1 MHPASTLIQ
10 LIKKTQ
16 KNIFSCVL
24 KDMQETNMFFDTEV
38 NEIPCVCNVIN
49 FVESETMR
57 FTGSDFG
64 DFEAPEPGEFCFELL
79 NPSDKTRLLELEEQ
93 VSSEDMERLQMQHEM
108 ELEEMRTEALI
119 DSRFN

>member
-1 MHPASTLIQ
+1 
-10 LIKKTQ
+10 
-16 KNIFSCVL
+16 
-24 KDMQETNMFFDTEV
+24 MFFSTEV

-64 DFEAPEPGEFCFELL
+64 AFEAPEPGEFCFELL
-79 NPSDKTRLLELEEQ
+79 APTDNTRLFALEEK

-108 ELEEMRTEALI
+108 ELEEARSEAQIESFL
-119 DSRFN
+119 D